1 MTMPENPRVT
11 AAVEHELDKLQRIFS
26 NLKRAADE
34 GRITP
39 HDHDERAMR
48 ADQWTAYASDADGN
62 DLDGG
67 WRLDTRLEAEHVA
80 AEYARDLARSA

>member
-48 ADQWTAYASDADGN
+48 ADQWTANVIAYLRGEPRPEQRMPQPLDNPDAGRV
-62 DLDGG
+62 G
-67 WRLDTRLEAEHVA
+67 
-80 AEYARDLARSA
+80 

>member
-1 MTMPENPRVT
+1 MIERTVSP
-11 AAVEHELDKLQRIFS
+11 DG
-26 NLKRAADE
+26 RATYKIN
-34 GRITP
+34 GTIVSFIYP
-39 HDHDERAMR
+39 SKGH
-48 ADQWTAYASDADGN
+48 WYASDADGN